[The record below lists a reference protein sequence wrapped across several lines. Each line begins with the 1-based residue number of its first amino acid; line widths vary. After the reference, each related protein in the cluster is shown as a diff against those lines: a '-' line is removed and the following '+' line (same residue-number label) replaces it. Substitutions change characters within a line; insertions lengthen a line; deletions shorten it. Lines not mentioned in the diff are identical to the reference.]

1 MAKSSD
7 LQPGNPHQITRKQHI
22 FPAKSI
28 ERFCVNNAVDVWLTK
43 QGKKIRVNQRNAI
56 FTGNRI
62 WDHATER
69 GSSGVEAEF
78 QKIADS
84 CVDDKRD
91 HLGKD
96 ECEIVSAFYGL
107 LLSRQEVLDK
117 PRPPVVVYGVT
128 GWDKSKYQDEMEY
141 IESHGG
147 HTICQVGD
155 VAVLDGKQINGIS
168 VFKGMDSFLLENPGL
183 EWVIAHAPPGMEF
196 VVPDR
201 FSCNVNGVLQHY
213 AAIPLTPGIVLITP
227 AVFPYPRNL
236 THGHINFMNS
246 IAKKFSRVYYFASN
260 LEAVL

>member
-1 MAKSSD
+1 MAKYSG

-28 ERFCVNNAVDVWLTK
+28 ERFCVNNAVDVWLVK
-43 QGKKIRVNQRNAI
+43 QSKKIRVNQRNPI

-69 GSSGVEAEF
+69 GSYGVEAEF

-107 LLSRQEVLDK
+107 LLSRQEVLDT
-117 PRPPVVVYGVT
+117 PRSPAVVHGVT
-128 GWDKSKYQDEMEY
+128 GWDRSNYQDEMEY
-141 IESHGG
+141 IESQGG
-147 HTICQVGD
+147 HTICQVDG
-155 VAVLDGKQINGIS
+155 VAILDGRQINGFS
-168 VFKGMDSFLLENPGL
+168 VFTGMDRFLLENPGL
-183 EWVIAHAPPGMEF
+183 EWVMAHAPSGMEF

-201 FSCNVNGVLQHY
+201 FSSSMNGVLQHY
-213 AAIPLTPGIVLITP
+213 AAIPITPGIALIAPT
-227 AVFPYPRNL
+227 VFPYPRNL
-236 THGHINFMNS
+236 TVGHINVMNS
-246 IAKKFSRVYYFASN
+246 IAKKMSRAYYFASN
-260 LEAVL
+260 LVALL

>member
-28 ERFCVNNAVDVWLTK
+28 ERFCINNAVDVWLVK
-43 QGKKIRVNQRNAI
+43 QSKKIRVNQKNAI

-69 GSSGVEAEF
+69 GSYGVEAEF

-107 LLSRQEVLDK
+107 LLSRREVLDN
-117 PRPPVVVYGVT
+117 PRSPAVVHGVT
-128 GWDKSKYQDEMEY
+128 GWDKSKCQNEMEY

-147 HTICQVGD
+147 HTICQVD
-155 VAVLDGKQINGIS
+155 NVATIDERQINGIT
-168 VFKGMDSFLLENPGL
+168 VFKKMDRFLLDNPEL
-183 EWVIAHAPPGMEF
+183 EWVITHAPAGREF

-201 FSCNVNGVLQHY
+201 FSSNVNGVLKHY
-213 AAIPLTPGIVLITP
+213 AAIPITPGIALITP
-227 AVFPYPRNL
+227 AIFLCQRFLAPAQ
-236 THGHINFMNS
+236 IQFINS